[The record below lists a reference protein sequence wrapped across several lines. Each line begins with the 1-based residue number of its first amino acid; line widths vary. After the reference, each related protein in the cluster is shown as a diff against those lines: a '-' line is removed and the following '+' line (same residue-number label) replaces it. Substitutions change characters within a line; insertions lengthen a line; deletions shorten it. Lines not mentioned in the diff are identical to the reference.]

1 MEDVYNGNKPNM
13 KLQLVSFEQALALK
27 ELGYSQDDSKFCY
40 PVITVR
46 MQNTYEGYPYS
57 FSPGDIINLLEE
69 SANGSYFIGIVSDDD
84 LINAPSLEEVAKWLR
99 DEKNLWIEISKGG
112 YEKSAHCF
120 LGDYIYEDATH
131 IKEFNS
137 YEEALS
143 AGIDKAIKILKKND
157 ND

>member
-1 MEDVYNGNKPNM
+1 MQMSKRVVVEDVYNGNKPSM
-13 KLQLVSFEQALALK
+13 KLQLVSFEQAKALK
-27 ELGYSQDDSKFCY
+27 DLGFPQLYEYTLDNKGNRKLKLAEYLVPYAFDEQGNATVDRWNTKTYSCI
-40 PVITVR
+40 P
-46 MQNTYEGYPYS
+46 
-57 FSPGDIINLLEE
+57 LE
-69 SANGSYFIGIVSDDD
+69 F
-84 LINAPSLEEVAKWLR
+84 VAKWLR

-143 AGIDKAIKILKKND
+143 AGIDKAIEILKKND